1 MFFLIFLFL
10 AFLGCF
16 VTKKAKSQVFSQLF
30 ICVFFEKVVSLPP
43 NFQYS
48 FFMKSKLLCV
58 LVLAC
63 VFVQAIQAQTMIQPS
78 NPNDACA
85 AAWQQYEKGDKLWK
99 TGWGLFVPGVAMAT
113 VGGTYGF
120 TRMFGYDGS
129 MTTNYSFI
137 AGMTVLSAGC
147 AMTISAI
154 PCLVIGQKERKAAK
168 KTIDE
173 WNCAP
178 EVSCEQIRLQY
189 DKNDK
194 LWKAGWGLFGIGG
207 GLTIL
212 GGALAGYYSN
222 NPTLVNGVENYAVS
236 DAGAVLMG
244 VGLGS
249 LITSIPCICVGQVER
264 KKATSM
270 YNQHCA
276 AEPPLTFS
284 IQSSANGLGLAM
296 QF

>member
-1 MFFLIFLFL
+1 
-10 AFLGCF
+10 
-16 VTKKAKSQVFSQLF
+16 
-30 ICVFFEKVVSLPP
+30 
-43 NFQYS
+43 
-48 FFMKSKLLCV
+48 MKSKLLCV

-63 VFVQAIQAQTMIQPS
+63 VFVQAIQAQTTIQPS

-113 VGGTYGF
+113 VGGVYGF

-129 MTTNYSFI
+129 MTTNYPFI
-137 AGMTVLSAGC
+137 AGMTVFSAGC
-147 AMTISAI
+147 AMTISSI
-154 PCLVIGQKERKAAK
+154 PCLVIGQKERKAAR
-168 KTIDE
+168 KTINE
-173 WNCAP
+173 WNCAQ
-178 EVSCEQIRLQY
+178 EITCEQIRLQY

-194 LWKAGWGLFGIGG
+194 LWKAGWGLFGIGS

-212 GGALAGYYSN
+212 GGALAGYYGN
-222 NPTLVNGVENYAVS
+222 NPPLVNGVEDYAVS

-249 LITSIPCICVGQVER
+249 FITSIPCICVGQVER
-264 KKATSM
+264 KKASSL

>member
-1 MFFLIFLFL
+1 
-10 AFLGCF
+10 
-16 VTKKAKSQVFSQLF
+16 
-30 ICVFFEKVVSLPP
+30 
-43 NFQYS
+43 
-48 FFMKSKLLCV
+48 MKSKLLCV

-63 VFVQAIQAQTMIQPS
+63 VLIQATQAQTVLQPS
-78 NPNDACA
+78 NPNDVCA
-85 AAWQQYEKGDKLWK
+85 AAWQQYEKDDKLWK
-99 TGWGLFVPGVAMAT
+99 TGWGLLVPGVVMAT

-129 MTTNYSFI
+129 MTTNYPFI

-147 AMTISAI
+147 AMTISSI
-154 PCLVIGQKERKAAK
+154 PCLVIGQKNRQAAK

-222 NPTLVNGVENYAVS
+222 NPPLVNGVEDYAVS

-249 LITSIPCICVGQVER
+249 FITSIPCICVGQVER
-264 KKATSM
+264 KKASNL

>member
-1 MFFLIFLFL
+1 
-10 AFLGCF
+10 
-16 VTKKAKSQVFSQLF
+16 
-30 ICVFFEKVVSLPP
+30 
-43 NFQYS
+43 
-48 FFMKSKLLCV
+48 MKSKLLCV

-85 AAWQQYEKGDKLWK
+85 AAWQQYEKGNKLWK

-113 VGGTYGF
+113 VGGVYGF

-129 MTTNYSFI
+129 MTTNYPFI

-222 NPTLVNGVENYAVS
+222 HPTLVNGVENYAVS

>member
-1 MFFLIFLFL
+1 
-10 AFLGCF
+10 
-16 VTKKAKSQVFSQLF
+16 
-30 ICVFFEKVVSLPP
+30 
-43 NFQYS
+43 
-48 FFMKSKLLCV
+48 MKSKLLCV

-113 VGGTYGF
+113 VGGAYGF
-120 TRMFGYDGS
+120 TRMLGHDGS
-129 MTTNYSFI
+129 MTTNYPFI
-137 AGMTVLSAGC
+137 AGMTVFSAGC
-147 AMTISAI
+147 AMTISSI
-154 PCLVIGQKERKAAK
+154 PCLVIGQKERKVAR
-168 KTIDE
+168 KTINE

-222 NPTLVNGVENYAVS
+222 HPPLVNGVENYAVS

-264 KKATSM
+264 KKASSL

>member
-1 MFFLIFLFL
+1 
-10 AFLGCF
+10 
-16 VTKKAKSQVFSQLF
+16 
-30 ICVFFEKVVSLPP
+30 
-43 NFQYS
+43 
-48 FFMKSKLLCV
+48 MKSKWLCV
-58 LVLAC
+58 LVFAC
-63 VFVQAIQAQTMIQPS
+63 VLIQATQAQTVLQPS
-78 NPNDACA
+78 NPNDVCA

-129 MTTNYSFI
+129 MTTNYPFI

-154 PCLVIGQKERKAAK
+154 PCLVIGQKNRQAAK

-173 WNCAP
+173 RNCAP

-222 NPTLVNGVENYAVS
+222 HPPLVNGVENYAVS

-264 KKATSM
+264 KKASNL
-270 YNQHCA
+270 YHQHCA

>member
-1 MFFLIFLFL
+1 
-10 AFLGCF
+10 
-16 VTKKAKSQVFSQLF
+16 
-30 ICVFFEKVVSLPP
+30 
-43 NFQYS
+43 
-48 FFMKSKLLCV
+48 MKSKLLCV

-63 VFVQAIQAQTMIQPS
+63 VLIQATQAQTVLQPS
-78 NPNDACA
+78 NPNDVCA

-113 VGGTYGF
+113 VGGVYGF

-129 MTTNYSFI
+129 MTTNYPFI

-147 AMTISAI
+147 AMTISSI
-154 PCLVIGQKERKAAK
+154 PCLVIGQKNRQAAK

-178 EVSCEQIRLQY
+178 EISCEQIRLQY

-222 NPTLVNGVENYAVS
+222 HPTLVNGVESYAVS

-264 KKATSM
+264 KKASNL
-270 YNQHCA
+270 YHQHCA